1 MNPLTADRWRHGT
14 HHGDGRAQYS
24 SGGTRMRRYGRLHTV
39 YSFQNGLIAESSGQ
53 AGAMVKQ
60 EGQDNDRYS

>member
-1 MNPLTADRWRHGT
+1 
-14 HHGDGRAQYS
+14 
-24 SGGTRMRRYGRLHTV
+24 MRRYGRLHTV